1 MLGQLVQTI
10 LQWRASMGAPQ
21 AVHVRVRACPMGTGF
36 DEAGARG

>member
-21 AVHVRVRACPMGTGF
+21 ALHVRVRACPMGTGS
-36 DEAGARG
+36 DEGAGRG